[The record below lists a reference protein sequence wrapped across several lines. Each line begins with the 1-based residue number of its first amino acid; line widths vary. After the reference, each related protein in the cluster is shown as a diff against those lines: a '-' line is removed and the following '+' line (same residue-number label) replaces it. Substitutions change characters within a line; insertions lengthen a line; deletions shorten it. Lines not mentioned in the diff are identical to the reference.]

1 MIVSNLG
8 SFFLIVLVWF
18 PKFVQRQ
25 ILFQLC
31 SGLDASIFLCIFAVC
46 FPCSRNVVESAGAC
60 SRGVRPWFFAKGPL
74 GRTYIMSWNLVH
86 LYGAPWKTDLARSWS
101 ERVFW
106 LQSLSINGVLWKFE
120 DFVAF
125 CEKTFTFRGFAWT
138 SRGFAEFWRASR
150 SFTEFHRILWSSQKF
165 LNFVLDLKFWR
176 FWGQTHTVRRFE
188 IKHEIPRNST
198 KFHEIPRNS
207 TKFHEIPRTFL
218 VEKNPFFRTEKGPN

>member
-18 PKFVQRQ
+18 PKLVQRQ

-60 SRGVRPWFFAKGPL
+60 SRGVRPWLFAKGPF

-101 ERVFW
+101 ERVFGCKACQLMEFGGNSRISW
-106 LQSLSINGVLWKFE
+106 HFVKRLSHFVDLHGLREVL
-120 DFVAF
+120 
-125 CEKTFTFRGFAWT
+125 
-138 SRGFAEFWRASR
+138 R
-150 SFTEFHRILWSSQKF
+150 SC
-165 LNFVLDLKFWR
+165 
-176 FWGQTHTVRRFE
+176 GVRR
-188 IKHEIPRNST
+188 NSR
-198 KFHEIPRNS
+198 IS
-207 TKFHEIPRTFL
+207 C
-218 VEKNPFFRTEKGPN
+218 